1 MAENDIDLYELI
13 SWKRVDELE
22 AALAM
27 GADPSQLDK
36 YGQTPIFRVVYNHSD
51 HQARMLELLLQHGA
65 DVNHRHPNIGETA
78 IHNAKSPEIADILLA
93 HGADVAINTND
104 GSTPLHKVTTPEMT
118 QYFIDK
124 GVDVNAR
131 NDQGATALIDAG
143 FEGYEFVECL
153 LENGAD
159 AGVRNNKGQTPLMSI
174 ASDPFIDDDEEL
186 QKIATLLL
194 EAGTPIDATDNEGRT
209 AADCARVARNLNLAA
224 FLEKM
229 SR

>member
-1 MAENDIDLYELI
+1 MTKTETDLYELI
-13 SWKRVDELE
+13 SWKRGDELE

-27 GADPSQLDK
+27 GANPNQLDK
-36 YGQTPIFRVVYNHSD
+36 HGQTPIFRVVYNPSD

-65 DVNHRHPNIGETA
+65 DVNHRHPNVGETA
-78 IHNAKSPEIADILLA
+78 IHNARSPEIADILLR
-93 HGADVAINTND
+93 HGADIAINTND
-104 GSTPLHKVTTPEMT
+104 GSTPLHKTSTPEMA

-143 FEGYEFVECL
+143 FEGYELVECL
-153 LENGAD
+153 LKNGAD
-159 AGVRNNKGQTPLMSI
+159 ADVRNNDGQTPLMSI

-194 EAGTPIDATDNEGRT
+194 EAGTPIDAVDNEGRT
-209 AADCARVARNLNLAA
+209 AADCARIARNPNLAA
-224 FLEKM
+224 LLEKM